1 MKTKYTFIDLFA
13 GLSGIRIGFEQ
24 AACNLDVETQCA
36 LTSEIKPTAIE
47 ALKNRYPNEKV
58 DYNIYD
64 VHADMIPE
72 GIDVLLGGFPCQP
85 FSAAGKGLGF
95 LDTRGTL
102 FFEIER
108 IIHEFT
114 ERGQKPGGFILENV
128 EGLMKHGGIV
138 KGSPYGKTLTTIVKK
153 LDLAG
158 YNVEVLLLDSAD
170 FGLAQSRKRI
180 YILGVDK
187 AKGRIDVNNLP
198 HSYKKFGAIKETGL
212 PTDRGA
218 FAKKL
223 LKHYKP
229 EEIEGKYIKDKRGGT
244 RNIHSWDLELRGK
257 VTKEQKDFLNL
268 LLKERRKKKWAQ
280 IIGID
285 WMDGMPLTL
294 QQIQTFYDA
303 PKLQEML
310 DDLVKKGYLVFEH
323 PKKKIIIREG
333 GNIGS
338 RREQDTTK
346 PKGYNIVTGKLSFE
360 YSQFLDSNG
369 ICPTLVAMDMSRVGV
384 VDGDGVR
391 HLSISEGLKLFG
403 YEDYDLSYLENR
415 KNGHEIAFDLLGN
428 SVCVPVI
435 KVIADRLLR
444 KLIGD

>member
-1 MKTKYTFIDLFA
+1 MRFVDLFA

-24 AACNLDVETQCA
+24 AAKDLGVETQCV

-47 ALKNRYPNEKV
+47 ALKNRYPDEKV
-58 DYNIYD
+58 DYNIYN
-64 VHADMIPE
+64 VHADMIPD

-114 ERGQKPGGFILENV
+114 ENGQKPAGFILENV
-128 EGLMKHGGIV
+128 EGLMKHGGEV
-138 KGSPYGKTLTTIVKK
+138 KGSAYGKTLTTIVKK
-153 LDLAG
+153 LDLVG

-170 FGLAQSRKRI
+170 FGLAQSRKRV
-180 YILGVDK
+180 YIIGLDK
-187 AKGRIDVNNLP
+187 ARGKIDVEKLP
-198 HSYKKFGAIKETGL
+198 HSFTNFGAIMESGL
-212 PTDRGA
+212 PIDNGN
-218 FAKKL
+218 FAKTL

-229 EEIEGKYIKDKRGGT
+229 KELEGKYIKDKRGGS

-257 VTKEQKDFLNL
+257 VTKKQKEFLNL

-294 QQIQTFYDA
+294 EQIRTFYNI
-303 PKLQEML
+303 PKLSDML

-323 PKKKIIIREG
+323 PKKKVLIQED
-333 GNIGS
+333 GNTGS
-338 RREQDTTK
+338 RRELDITK

-360 YSQFLDSNG
+360 YSQFLDPNS
-369 ICPTLVAMDMSRVGV
+369 ITPTLVAMDMSRVGV
-384 VDGDGVR
+384 VDGDGIR

-403 YEDYDLSYLENR
+403 YEGYDLSYLEDR

-444 KLIGD
+444 KLIVN